1 MAQEVKISGIASGV
15 SDESTRILFPVLN
28 SRISSLALSS
38 SDEHQREQFRQLL
51 VRFGG
56 VAMSSTQAP
65 ISPLFGAPSELAVFL
80 AGSTIGVT
88 LISQTGRTTSNNVSA
103 EFLWS
108 PTGLFA
114 NAVSIGTTPATTLS
128 GSAIQTVLNE
138 AAMLALSG
146 VAVGDV
152 VVRQDLNE
160 HFYAI
165 ALPSNLASNWR
176 SLSGDAIST
185 IQWNSTGFAS
195 THIGRFFARAN
206 DGQGWSPYVSV
217 GIILNSPPGA
227 FSILTPSEAERFNT
241 GSNVVVTWGNAPDPD
256 QPASAIRYT
265 VERSLNGGTT
275 WAAVTDTPITDPG
288 VTTYTYQS
296 SSYPIGGPVR
306 VRITPFDGY
315 HFGPSST
322 VGFGF
327 RPVVTNIAAALDSV
341 ITAGSTV

>member
-65 ISPLFGAPSELAVFL
+65 ISPMFGAPSELAVFL

-114 NAVSIGTTPATTLS
+114 NAVSIGTTTATTLS

-217 GIILNSPPGA
+217 GIIL
-227 FSILTPSEAERFNT
+227 
-241 GSNVVVTWGNAPDPD
+241 
-256 QPASAIRYT
+256 
-265 VERSLNGGTT
+265 
-275 WAAVTDTPITDPG
+275 
-288 VTTYTYQS
+288 
-296 SSYPIGGPVR
+296 
-306 VRITPFDGY
+306 
-315 HFGPSST
+315 
-322 VGFGF
+322 
-327 RPVVTNIAAALDSV
+327 
-341 ITAGSTV
+341 